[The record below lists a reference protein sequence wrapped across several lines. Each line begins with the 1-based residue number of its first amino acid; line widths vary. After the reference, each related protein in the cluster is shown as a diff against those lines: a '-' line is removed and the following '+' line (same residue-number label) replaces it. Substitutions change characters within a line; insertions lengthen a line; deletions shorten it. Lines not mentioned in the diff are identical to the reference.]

1 MEFRHFMNRCK
12 KSTFKRIMAMTMVIA
27 MAASSLTG
35 CAAAVKASQA
45 DTSQAAAQDSS
56 ADQSETDAGTEGAG
70 GAGAEADPESILSRE
85 MLETASIKGSSRTS
99 VGKS

>member
-70 GAGAEADPESILSRE
+70 GAGAVPEPAEPCQRK
-85 MLETASIKGSSRTS
+85 A
-99 VGKS
+99 